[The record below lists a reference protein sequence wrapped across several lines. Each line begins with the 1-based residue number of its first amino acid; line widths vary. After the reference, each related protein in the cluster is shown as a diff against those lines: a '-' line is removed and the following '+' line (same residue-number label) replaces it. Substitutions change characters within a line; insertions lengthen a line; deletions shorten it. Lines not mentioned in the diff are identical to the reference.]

1 MAEILPV
8 TYDVRKGAG
17 LFYREREMEFLQV
30 QLQCW
35 LKEEKQAVASQ
46 SCVAKARVRIVG
58 LFKKQNNLVRSSM
71 QHCIKVF

>member
-35 LKEEKQAVASQ
+35 HKEKQAVASQ

-58 LFKKQNNLVRSSM
+58 LFKKQNNLVCSS
-71 QHCIKVF
+71 V